1 MKAALSREEE
11 SFAEEA
17 RTWLNEH
24 LVGEFAAHRGAGGPA
39 DDDAWDVRIGWEREL
54 AAGGWL
60 GISWPAEYGGR
71 GGTVRQEI
79 IFALEAARLNPPYRA
94 SVQGLELLGPMLL
107 GFGSHA
113 QKCRFLPRI
122 LAVDESW
129 AQGFSEPGAG
139 SDLAAVRTRAR
150 LDGAQWILDGQK
162 IWTSIGA
169 RADWLYVLARSESAD
184 PAGQRHRGL
193 SMLLVPVAQDGVTI
207 TPIRNLC
214 GTAEF
219 CATFLDGAR
228 TDADLVVGAPG
239 DGWRVTLGALGT
251 ERGVSLAVQQLR
263 FVHEVERLAQ
273 VLGSGLPVGP
283 VVRLRLAD
291 AWASAKVAQWQA
303 LRLVELAMTEGS
315 ASHLPSAAKVF
326 ASAFHQRLGSLTLDS
341 LGAAGQLV
349 GPGYELDE
357 LQRTSLAALA
367 ESIYGGTTQIQLNLL
382 AERALGLPR

>member
-1 MKAALSREEE
+1 VKFALSREEQ
-11 SFAEEA
+11 SYADQA

-24 LVGEFAAHRGAGGPA
+24 LVGEFAQCRGVGGPA
-39 DDDAWDVRIGWEREL
+39 DDDAWDVRIAWEREL

-71 GGTVRQEI
+71 GGTLRQEI

-107 GFGSHA
+107 AFGSEV
-113 QKCRFLPRI
+113 QKRRFLPRI
-122 LAVDESW
+122 LAVEESW

-150 LDGAQWILDGQK
+150 LDGGQWILDGQK

-169 RADWLYVLARSESAD
+169 RADWLYVLARSD
-184 PAGQRHRGL
+184 PASERHRGL

-207 TPIRNLC
+207 QPIRNLC
-214 GTAEF
+214 GSSEF
-219 CATFLDGAR
+219 CQTFLDEAR

-251 ERGVSLAVQQLR
+251 ERGLSLAAHQMR
-263 FVHEVERLAQ
+263 FVHQVERLAQ
-273 VLGSGLPVGP
+273 DLGGRPAAEPVL
-283 VVRLRLAD
+283 RRQLAD
-291 AWASAKVAQWQA
+291 AWASAKVAHWQA
-303 LRLVELAMTEGS
+303 LRLLEQAMAGGPE
-315 ASHLPSAAKVF
+315 SHLPSAAKVS
-326 ASAFHQRLGSLTLDS
+326 ASRFHQRLSVLALDG

-349 GPGYELDE
+349 GPGYGLDE
-357 LQRTSLAALA
+357 VQRATLAALA
-367 ESIYGGTTQIQLNLL
+367 ESIYGGTTQIQLNIL

>member
-1 MKAALSREEE
+1 MKLALSRGEE
-11 SFAEEA
+11 SFADEA

-24 LVGEFAAHRGAGGPA
+24 LVGEFAQCRGLGGPA
-39 DDDAWDVRIGWEREL
+39 DDDAWDVRIAWEREL

-71 GGTVRQEI
+71 GGTLRQEI

-107 GFGSHA
+107 AFGSAA
-113 QKCRFLPRI
+113 QKRRFLPRI
-122 LAVDESW
+122 LAVQESW

-150 LDGAQWILDGQK
+150 LDGGQWILDGQK

-169 RADWLYVLARSESAD
+169 RADWLYVLARSD
-184 PAGQRHRGL
+184 PASERHRGL
-193 SMLLVPVAQDGVTI
+193 SMLLVPAAQDGVTI
-207 TPIRNLC
+207 RPIWNLC
-214 GTAEF
+214 GTGDF
-219 CATFLDGAR
+219 CETFLDAAR

-251 ERGVSLAVQQLR
+251 ERGLGLAAHQMR
-263 FVHEVERLAQ
+263 FVHQVERLAQ
-273 VLGSGLPVGP
+273 DLGGRPAADPVL
-283 VVRLRLAD
+283 RRQLAD
-291 AWASAKVAQWQA
+291 AWASAKVAHWQA
-303 LRLVELAMTEGS
+303 LRLLEQAMAGGPE
-315 ASHLPSAAKVF
+315 SHLPSTAKVF
-326 ASAFHQRLGSLTLDS
+326 ASGFHQRLSVLALDG

-349 GPGYELDE
+349 GPGYGLDE
-357 LQRTSLAALA
+357 IQRAALATLA
-367 ESIYGGTTQIQLNLL
+367 ESIYGGTTQIQLNIL

>member
-1 MKAALSREEE
+1 MKLALSREEE
-11 SFAEEA
+11 SFADET

-24 LVGEFAAHRGAGGPA
+24 LVGEFAQCRGVGGPA
-39 DDDAWDVRIGWEREL
+39 DDDAWDVRIAWEREL

-71 GGTVRQEI
+71 GGTLRQEI

-107 GFGSHA
+107 AFGSQA
-113 QKCRFLPRI
+113 QKRRFLPRI

-169 RADWLYVLARSESAD
+169 RADWLYVLARSEPAD

-207 TPIRNLC
+207 APIRNLC
-214 GTAEF
+214 GSGEF
-219 CATFLDGAR
+219 CPLFDGER
-228 TDADLVVGAPG
+228 RGRGLVHP
-239 DGWRVTLGALGT
+239 LGRELHVSDD
-251 ERGVSLAVQQLR
+251 RGL
-263 FVHEVERLAQ
+263 
-273 VLGSGLPVGP
+273 
-283 VVRLRLAD
+283 
-291 AWASAKVAQWQA
+291 SA
-303 LRLVELAMTEGS
+303 
-315 ASHLPSAAKVF
+315 
-326 ASAFHQRLGSLTLDS
+326 
-341 LGAAGQLV
+341 
-349 GPGYELDE
+349 
-357 LQRTSLAALA
+357 
-367 ESIYGGTTQIQLNLL
+367 
-382 AERALGLPR
+382 

>member
-1 MKAALSREEE
+1 MKFALSREEQ
-11 SFAEEA
+11 SYADQA

-24 LVGEFAAHRGAGGPA
+24 LVGEFAQCRGVGGPA
-39 DDDAWDVRIGWEREL
+39 DDDAWDVRIAWEREL

-71 GGTVRQEI
+71 GGTLRQEI

-107 GFGSHA
+107 AFGSEV
-113 QKCRFLPRI
+113 QKRRFLPRI
-122 LAVDESW
+122 LAVEESW

-150 LDGAQWILDGQK
+150 LDGGQWILDGQK

-169 RADWLYVLARSESAD
+169 RADWLYVLARSD
-184 PAGQRHRGL
+184 PASERHRGL

-207 TPIRNLC
+207 QPIRNLC
-214 GTAEF
+214 GSSEF
-219 CATFLDGAR
+219 CQTFLDEAR

-251 ERGVSLAVQQLR
+251 ERGLSLAAHQMR
-263 FVHEVERLAQ
+263 FVHQVERLAQ
-273 VLGSGLPVGP
+273 DLGGRPAAEPVL
-283 VVRLRLAD
+283 RCQLAD
-291 AWASAKVAQWQA
+291 AWASAKVAHWQA
-303 LRLVELAMTEGS
+303 LRLLEQAMAGGPE
-315 ASHLPSAAKVF
+315 SHLPSAAKVS
-326 ASAFHQRLGSLTLDS
+326 ASRFHQRLSVLALDG

-349 GPGYELDE
+349 GPGYGLDE
-357 LQRTSLAALA
+357 VQRATLAALA
-367 ESIYGGTTQIQLNLL
+367 ESIYGGTTQIQLNIL